1 VDEAEAEAV
10 RITIDE
16 LKARLF
22 GNLFVELPEL
32 YSRHC
37 AAEAQS

>member
-1 VDEAEAEAV
+1 MDEAEAEAV
-10 RITIDE
+10 RTTIDE

-37 AAEAQS
+37 AAEAQL